1 MNDLPV
7 APPATDGAAETPPSP
22 TTAGDL
28 LRQARQARGLHIGAL
43 AAAIKVGSRK
53 LELLEANQFDQ
64 LPDATFTR
72 ALAHTVCRA
81 LKVDAAPILALLPPL
96 KGVRLEEVAVGLNT
110 PFHERPGRLV
120 PKEWA
125 TVASPALWLA
135 ALLLIAA
142 LAVYLMPSGW
152 LPLQKATVALAP
164 AELPVAP
171 QPVAEPV
178 PTPASPAPAF
188 AASAAIEVSAPAAE
202 PIGPPAET
210 EAAAPASAAPA
221 GVLQL
226 RATAPS
232 WVEVTDARGRL
243 LIARLLQPGDDV
255 GLDGALPL
263 KVKIGNSAATR
274 VVFQGQPLALAAYTR
289 DNVARFD
296 LK

>member
-125 TVASPALWLA
+125 TVASPARLREPLLTA
-135 ALLLIAA
+135 AQ
-142 LAVYLMPSGW
+142 VSTWPSIG
-152 LPLQKATVALAP
+152 
-164 AELPVAP
+164 
-171 QPVAEPV
+171 
-178 PTPASPAPAF
+178 
-188 AASAAIEVSAPAAE
+188 SAAARSTQSFSVVDRAFIGRPPSFTAE
-202 PIGPPAET
+202 RTPLT
-210 EAAAPASAAPA
+210 
-221 GVLQL
+221 
-226 RATAPS
+226 S
-232 WVEVTDARGRL
+232 WR
-243 LIARLLQPGDDV
+243 
-255 GLDGALPL
+255 
-263 KVKIGNSAATR
+263 
-274 VVFQGQPLALAAYTR
+274 
-289 DNVARFD
+289 
-296 LK
+296 